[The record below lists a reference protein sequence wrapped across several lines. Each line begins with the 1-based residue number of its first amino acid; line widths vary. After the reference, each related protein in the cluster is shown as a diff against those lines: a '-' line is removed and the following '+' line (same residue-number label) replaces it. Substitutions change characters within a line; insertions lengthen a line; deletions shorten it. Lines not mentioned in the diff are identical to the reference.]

1 MTDGTLLLFVFKGN
15 PELPTAVNIT
25 WSSINFKTI
34 LQWQP
39 KPSGYFYTV
48 EIHG

>member
-1 MTDGTLLLFVFKGN
+1 MTDGTLLFSVFKGN

-48 EIHG
+48 EVHG